1 MTITNTKGYASIQTF
16 KNPTTN
22 QFATIYTFNQKILVV
37 SNDVTAEFK
46 GIESRTIVYDVE
58 YIGYNAPPE
67 AYNLLNAL
75 GYTLDDWKGRGGAG
89 ITLE

>member
-1 MTITNTKGYASIQTF
+1 MENTKGHASIKIF
-16 KNPTTN
+16 KNPTTG

-37 SNDVTAEFK
+37 SNEITAEFK

>member
-1 MTITNTKGYASIQTF
+1 MITTNTKSHASIQTF
-16 KNPTTN
+16 KNPTTG

-37 SNDVTAEFK
+37 SNEVTAEFK

-75 GYTLDDWKGRGGAG
+75 GYTLDDWKGHAGAG

>member
-1 MTITNTKGYASIQTF
+1 MTTTNTKGHASIQSF

-37 SNDVTAEFK
+37 SDDVTAEFK

-58 YIGYNAPPE
+58 YIGYNAPQE

-75 GYTLDDWKGRGGAG
+75 GYTLDEWPGSGGAG

>member
-1 MTITNTKGYASIQTF
+1 MTTINTKGHASIQTF
-16 KNPTTN
+16 KNPITE

-37 SNDVTAEFK
+37 SNEVTAEFK
-46 GIESRTIVYDVE
+46 GIESRTIAYDVE